1 MYNTTPIRIAETIRS
16 EHKRDFLVI
25 DNAVI
30 RDTRLTDRARSI
42 VFHLLSR
49 PNQWRIVPKYL
60 AKQMNLSANTVSK
73 YLTELEQYGYII
85 RERLRDD
92 AGRFIGSIHRIMES
106 SIYPNLQAPSAAF
119 SPTTQKTTARKT
131 TPRKLGNILNTKIN
145 NERIKEITILPSN
158 SPSLNYQSDEEERDY
173 WFDSDLE
180 PDNQEYGIVVPVNP
194 VAIPVEVDLSAANPQ
209 PEIANTAPISSESRS
224 SAADY
229 NQVTEVVVKPTRT
242 ERKAAQLSATWVEF
256 GKENGLWTTLEELQG
271 FMTSLYTFAINNP
284 RLHTPS
290 KWVESE
296 VQKTCERGTG
306 THWIEYQ
313 AGLNVG
319 TIDRK
324 PWADVYGN
332 TNLSFRSYIE
342 QSKYGEAGNST
353 ARAVELAA
361 IVLANPFKAGL
372 MWNEY
377 QRRLE
382 RELEEKVK
390 CERLGVSYDAPGVLK
405 PKLEVSAEQTAQVQ
419 RLLGIDAASQ
429 VYLPAIAEIV
439 AAPVLAETQISLD
452 SAQTPAVNCQL
463 LALIVA
469 EVSTVNCSE
478 APWDEIAAKMTELE
492 QKMGVSKTEPQVTPL
507 SEIYGEPKLVN
518 QQEAE
523 EFKVWYDWAKS
534 EQLVDYSYSD
544 PKHHAIVVLADGK
557 TALPW
562 REAKRI
568 LIINY

>member
-1 MYNTTPIRIAETIRS
+1 MYTHPISITETIRDAHTANYTVFS
-16 EHKRDFLVI
+16 NHILRSSKLSS
-25 DNAVI
+25 
-30 RDTRLTDRARSI
+30 RAKI
-42 VFHLLSR
+42 ILLELLSR
-49 PNQWRIVPKYL
+49 PNQWRIVPEFIG
-60 AKQMNLSANTVSK
+60 KQMNLSANTVAK

-92 AGRFIGSIHRIMES
+92 AGRFIGSIHKIMES
-106 SIYPNLQAPSAAF
+106 SIYSELQPASQPF

-131 TPRKLGNILNTKIN
+131 TPRKLGAILNTEIS
-145 NERIKEITILPSN
+145 NEQIKQITTLPSN
-158 SPSLNYQSDEEERDY
+158 SPSLSYQPDEDERDY
-173 WFDSDLE
+173 WSNSDPE
-180 PDNQEYGIVVPVNP
+180 PDKYQQQNVVVVAVNL
-194 VAIPVEVDLSAANPQ
+194 VEPLVTNLSAAIPQ
-209 PEIANTAPISSESRS
+209 PEMNSTALISNEAGS

-229 NQVTEVVVKPTRT
+229 TKTTEVNSVTEVVVKPTRT
-242 ERKAAQLSATWVEF
+242 ERKAAQREATWVEF
-256 GKENGLWTTLEELQG
+256 GKENGLWTSLEELQG

-319 TIDRK
+319 IIDKK

-353 ARAVELAA
+353 VRAVELAA
-361 IVLANPFKAGL
+361 QVLANPFKAGL

-382 RELEEKVK
+382 RELEEKAK

-419 RLLGIDAASQ
+419 RLLGIDAVNG
-429 VYLPAIAEIV
+429 VYLPEIGEAV
-439 AAPVLAETQISLD
+439 AVPVLAETQISLD
-452 SAQTPAVNCQL
+452 PAVNCQL
-463 LALIVA
+463 
-469 EVSTVNCSE
+469 STVNCSE
-478 APWDEIAAKMTELE
+478 APWDLIAAKMAGLE
-492 QKMGVSKTEPQVTPL
+492 QKMDISKPQPQVTPL
-507 SEIYGEPKLVN
+507 SEVYGEPKLVN

-523 EFKVWYDWAKS
+523 EFKVWYEWAKS

-544 PKHHAIVVLADGK
+544 FKHHAIVVLADGV

-562 REAKRI
+562 REAKRV
-568 LIINY
+568 IISS

>member
-1 MYNTTPIRIAETIRS
+1 MYDTTPIRIAETIRS
-16 EHKRDFLVI
+16 PHKKDFLVI
-25 DNAVI
+25 DYAII
-30 RDTRLTDRARSI
+30 RDTRISDRARSI

-49 PNQWRIVPKYL
+49 PNQWRIVPKFL

-85 RERLRDD
+85 RERIRDD
-92 AGRFIGSIHRIMES
+92 AGRFIGSVHKIMES
-106 SIYPNLQAPSAAF
+106 SIFPDLQAPSQPF
-119 SPTTQKTTARKT
+119 SPTTQKTTARET
-131 TPRKLGNILNTKIN
+131 TPRKLGGILNTEVN
-145 NERIKEITILPSN
+145 NEQLKEITTLPSN
-158 SPSLNYQSDEEERDY
+158 SPSISYQSDEDERDL
-173 WFDSDLE
+173 WFDSVPE
-180 PDNQEYGIVVPVNP
+180 PDNSQKGIVVPVNP
-194 VAIPVEVDLSAANPQ
+194 VEPVEVDLSVAYSQ
-209 PEIANTAPISSESRS
+209 PEISSTAPISSKAGS

-229 NQVTEVVVKPTRT
+229 NQVTEVVIRPTRK
-242 ERKAAQLSATWVEF
+242 ERQAAQREATWVMF

-296 VQKTCERGTG
+296 VQKTCVRGTG
-306 THWIEYQ
+306 THWLEYQ

-319 TIDRK
+319 TIDKK

-361 IVLANPFKAGL
+361 IVLADPFKAGL
-372 MWNEY
+372 MWKEY

-382 RELEEKVK
+382 RELEEQAK

-405 PKLEVSAEQTAQVQ
+405 PKLEVSAQQTAQVQ
-419 RLLGIDAASQ
+419 QLLGIDAANQ
-429 VYLPAIAEIV
+429 VYLPEIAETV
-439 AAPVLAETQISLD
+439 TVPALA
-452 SAQTPAVNCQL
+452 
-463 LALIVA
+463 A
-469 EVSTVNCSE
+469 EVEVELGE
-478 APWDEIAAKMTELE
+478 APWDLIAAKMAGLE
-492 QKMGVSKTEPQVTPL
+492 QKMGMSKTEPQVTPL
-507 SEIYGEPKLVN
+507 SSVYGEISPVN

-523 EFKVWYDWAKS
+523 EFKVWYEWAKS
-534 EQLVDYSYSD
+534 ERLVDYSYSD
-544 PKHHAIVVLADGK
+544 SKHHAIVVLADGV

-562 REAKRI
+562 REAKR
-568 LIINY
+568 LINNY

>member
-16 EHKRDFLVI
+16 EHKKDFLVI

-60 AKQMNLSANTVSK
+60 AKQMNLSVNTIAK
-73 YLTELEQYGYII
+73 YLTELEEYGYII
-85 RERLRDD
+85 RERIRDD
-92 AGRFIGSIHRIMES
+92 AGRFIGSIHKIMES
-106 SIYPNLQAPSAAF
+106 SIFPDLQAPSQPF

-131 TPRKLGNILNTKIN
+131 TPRKLGNLINTEVN
-145 NERIKEITILPSN
+145 YEQVEEVTILPSN
-158 SPSLNYQSDEEERDY
+158 SPNLNYQSDEDERDY
-173 WFDSDLE
+173 WFDSE
-180 PDNQEYGIVVPVNP
+180 PEPNSQQQNIVVPVNP
-194 VAIPVEVDLSAANPQ
+194 APVAVDLSIANPQ
-209 PEIANTAPISSESRS
+209 PETISTALISSGAGS
-224 SAADY
+224 SAGDY
-229 NQVTEVVVKPTRT
+229 KKSTQVVVKPTRT
-242 ERKAAQLSATWVEF
+242 ERKAAQREATWVEF

-296 VQKTCERGTG
+296 VQKTCSRGTG

-313 AGLNVG
+313 AGLKVG
-319 TIDRK
+319 TIDQK

-361 IVLANPFKAGL
+361 IVLADPFKTGL
-372 MWNEY
+372 IWNEY

-382 RELEEKVK
+382 RELEEKAK

-405 PKLEVSAEQTAQVQ
+405 PKMIVSAEQTAQVQ
-419 RLLGIDAASQ
+419 QLLGIDLVNQ
-429 VYLPAIAEIV
+429 VYLPGIAETV
-439 AAPVLAETQISLD
+439 TEQALA
-452 SAQTPAVNCQL
+452 
-463 LALIVA
+463 A
-469 EVSTVNCSE
+469 EVEVELGE
-478 APWDEIAAKMTELE
+478 APWDEIVAKMTELE
-492 QKMGVSKTEPQVTPL
+492 QKMGMSLTEPQVTPL
-507 SEIYGEPKLVN
+507 SEIYGEVLPVN

-523 EFKVWYDWAKS
+523 EFKVWYDWAES
-534 EQLVDYSYSD
+534 EQLVDYSYADS
-544 PKHHAIVVLADGK
+544 KHYAVVVLADGV

-568 LIINY
+568 LIDN

>member
-1 MYNTTPIRIAETIRS
+1 MTYTLPIRIAETIRS
-16 EHKRDFLVI
+16 EHKKDFLVI

-42 VFHLLSR
+42 LFYLLSCS
-49 PNQWRIVPKYL
+49 NQWRIVPKYL
-60 AKQMNLSANTVSK
+60 ATQMNLSANTVAK

-85 RERLRDD
+85 RERIRDD

-106 SIYPNLQAPSAAF
+106 SIFPDLQAPSQPF

-131 TPRKLGNILNTKIN
+131 TPRKLGNLINTEVN
-145 NERIKEITILPSN
+145 YEQVKEITILPSN
-158 SPSLNYQSDEEERDY
+158 SPSLSYQSDEDERDY
-173 WFDSDLE
+173 WFNSDPE
-180 PDNQEYGIVVPVNP
+180 PDNQRQEIVVPVNP
-194 VAIPVEVDLSAANPQ
+194 VKPVEINLSVANPQ
-209 PEIANTAPISSESRS
+209 PETTSTALISSENRS

-229 NQVTEVVVKPTRT
+229 KTSTEVVLKPTRT
-242 ERKAAQLSATWVEF
+242 ERKAAQQQATWVEF

-296 VQKTCERGTG
+296 VQKTCARGTG

-313 AGLNVG
+313 AGLKVG
-319 TIDRK
+319 TIDQK

-361 IVLANPFKAGL
+361 IVLADPFKTGL
-372 MWNEY
+372 IWNEY

-382 RELEEKVK
+382 RELEEKAK

-405 PKLEVSAEQTAQVQ
+405 PKMIVSAEQTAQVQ
-419 RLLGIDAASQ
+419 QLLGIDLVNQ
-429 VYLPAIAEIV
+429 VYLPGIAETV
-439 AAPVLAETQISLD
+439 TAQALA
-452 SAQTPAVNCQL
+452 
-463 LALIVA
+463 A
-469 EVSTVNCSE
+469 EVEVELGE
-478 APWDEIAAKMTELE
+478 APWDEIVAKMTELE
-492 QKMGVSKTEPQVTPL
+492 QKMGMSLTEPQVTPL
-507 SEIYGEPKLVN
+507 SEIYGEILPVN

-523 EFKVWYDWAKS
+523 EFKVWYDWSKS
-534 EQLVDYSYSD
+534 EQLVDYSYADS
-544 PKHHAIVVLADGK
+544 KHYAVVVLADGV

-568 LIINY
+568 LIDN